1 METNHLDTAWDDASG
16 VMLCRR
22 DAGPGRRAIVLL
34 HELGGSMGSWDQV
47 ASALEPRW
55 RVLRYDQ
62 RGHGRSEKPRAPCTL
77 DDQARDLGAVLAAA
91 GVSPPCLLVGAAAG
105 AAIAVSY
112 ALRHPARVAGLVLC
126 PPALGADPQRR
137 AYLDERSRMAV
148 EQGMRAVVDASLA
161 NSYPAGIRRDASA
174 FQAYRAR
181 FLGCDPV
188 GYAHANQ
195 ALAGADLDARLAQLR
210 CPVLVVAGRHDL
222 LRPPAY
228 ARRVADAIPAARYIE
243 IDSGHLMAVQAPA
256 ALAEAIAA
264 HGATLS
270 WEDERCNSK
279 A

>member
-1 METNHLDTAWDDASG
+1 MAWDDASG

-22 DAGPGRRAIVLL
+22 DSGHGGRAIVLV
-34 HELGGSMGSWDQV
+34 HELGGSLDSWDKV
-47 ASALEPRW
+47 ANPLESQW

-62 RGHGRSEKPRAPCTL
+62 RGHGLAEKPRTPCTL

-91 GVSPPCLLVGAAAG
+91 GVPLPCLLVGAAAG
-105 AAIAVSY
+105 AAIVVSY
-112 ALRHPARVAGLVLC
+112 ALRHPDRVAGLVLC

-148 EQGMRAVVDASLA
+148 DQGMRAVADASLA
-161 NSYPAGIRRDASA
+161 NSYPPGIRRDAAA
-174 FQAYRAR
+174 FDAYRAR

-195 ALAGADLDARLAQLR
+195 ALAHAELDGRLADLR
-210 CPVLVVAGRHDL
+210 CPVLVVAGRHDV

-228 ARRVADAIPAARYIE
+228 ARRIADAIPGARYTE
-243 IDSGHLMAVQAPA
+243 IDSGHLMAVQAPT
-256 ALAEAIAA
+256 ALAQAIAA

-270 WEDERCNSK
+270 WGDEQCNNK